1 MPRNS
6 SKFGA
11 SQALQL
17 AYAQAAMIEANKLQ
31 LAQSLGRSR
40 PLARRS
46 LWPMKEIPQRHKATK
61 L

>member
-1 MPRNS
+1 MPHTS

-17 AYAQAAMIEANKLQ
+17 AYAQAAMVEANKSQ
-31 LAQSLGRSR
+31 LAHSLGRSR
-40 PLARRS
+40 LLARRS
-46 LWPMKEIPQRHKATK
+46 LWPMKSNPSKHKAKK